1 MKKLNL
7 FFLLLISVFSY
18 QSYLG
23 QNVPVSTCST
33 NVDNFSYSVMRSST
47 TANDKQRMAF
57 IIPASQ
63 LTGLTGGTITSTF
76 FRRPTASGSL
86 GAGTTFKIYLKNTSA
101 VDFGSA
107 AIDWATE
114 TGTAVMVYNA
124 DPQAAVG
131 STAGDKKFEHSTNFV
146 YTAGSNIAVY
156 TEYVQTAAQATNIYW
171 QYEYSSPCINTS
183 NSNTTKYVNTTS
195 AFGATLT
202 STNYR
207 RPVIGFDATFP
218 PAVAA
223 PACTT
228 MSSPASN
235 ATGVSVNP
243 TFTWAPVTGQNAAT
257 SYLINLG
264 TTPGGTNVMNGVDV
278 GNVTTYTLPSAT
290 TLNFSQQYYVTII
303 PKNSIGN
310 ATGCTERSFT
320 TGNVACPPVTSPAS
334 AAVGVLTTPTITW
347 TASSGATGYKI
358 TMGTTSGGSDIL
370 NNVDVGNVTTYTLAN
385 ALNNSTIYYYTV
397 NAYSGTNNSAS
408 CTVRSFTTVC
418 TAENAPTATQVFST
432 YLPACWTAAKGTV
445 ATSSTLTYGTSKW
458 ASESG
463 FANTG
468 TNAGVRIN
476 LYDANPGD
484 WLISQEINLG
494 STPGLYR
501 VKYKMAVT
509 SYLGTTAQTTLGSH
523 LVRLIVSTDGG
534 ATWSN
539 TNVIK
544 TYTGA
549 AAYSSTGQTETVNLT
564 AYSGS
569 VKVAFVATTTST
581 TPDIDFHIDDF
592 VVEAIPSCEA
602 PTAITSSLVTTSSAT
617 ISWTAPATVPANGY
631 EYYYSTS
638 NTAPTAATAASGT
651 STAATAPL
659 SGLASATTYYV
670 WVRSVCSTS
679 SSSVWST
686 SGTFT
691 TLCNATGVPYTLDFT
706 SVTTPALP
714 TCTSAVNSGSGNT
727 WVTYSPGATG
737 FTGNVLNY
745 TFNSTNAANTWFF
758 TQGINLTAGTAYRI
772 QYKYGNNGGTTYPE
786 KLKVAYGTSATSASM
801 TNQLV
806 DNGNITNTT
815 AATAFADFTPATTGV
830 YYFGFQ
836 AYSNADM
843 NRLYVDDINIDVA
856 PSCSEPTALVVS
868 NVTTTA
874 ANLAWT
880 APATAPANGY
890 EVYYSTTSTAPI
902 ATTTPTLT
910 VTTTSTPLSPL
921 AIGTT
926 YYVWVRSNC
935 GATKSVWTPVVS
947 FTTLIPAPANDN
959 CSAPITITPGATFAQ
974 NPLTGTTVG
983 STNTPALT
991 ATCLA
996 TPTNVGGNVWYTVVV
1011 PASGSLTIETAAV
1024 TGSPLTDTV
1033 VSVFAS
1039 CSSTT
1044 SIGCDDDSGTDA
1056 FSKLTLTGQTPGT
1069 TLYIS
1074 VWKYSTATD
1083 GQFQISAYDASLAT
1097 SETVQVKNDLKIYP
1111 NPFADVLNISDVKN
1125 VKSVNIVDIAGRLV
1139 KTIDKPSSAL
1149 QLRDLNSGMYMV
1161 ILNMN
1166 DGSKQTIK
1174 AIKK

>member
-63 LTGLTGGTITSTF
+63 LIGLTGGTITSTF

-445 ATSSTLTYGTSKW
+445 AASSTLTYGTSKW

-758 TQGINLTAGTAYRI
+758 TQGILSAHPLDEFKYHYQFMQGRLSKKAVLEKEDEVKVVIDEVPILETDDKDEAVDISEIISDDIVAGEEEIIEEAAKKAEPKGNFGFLNLDEVDAYKEQAFANKPAELFEEKKKDWKTLQKERE
-772 QYKYGNNGGTTYPE
+772 NGGSGKEYTVAGLITEYVVKDGFKSGEKVAFLTLEDYSGSYSFRLGDRDYMRLKE
-786 KLKVAYGTSATSASM
+786 KLEVQRFVILKIKYAQVKDGRVFV
-801 TNQLV
+801 NV
-806 DNGNITNTT
+806 
-815 AATAFADFTPATTGV
+815 
-830 YYFGFQ
+830 
-836 AYSNADM
+836 
-843 NRLYVDDINIDVA
+843 IDVIELQEA
-856 PSCSEPTALVVS
+856 FEKYAKSISLVMDVMDFRREDLEFFRNVLDHNKGNQKFKIFIKNSEENSDMELQS
-868 NVTTTA
+868 MR
-874 ANLAWT
+874 
-880 APATAPANGY
+880 
-890 EVYYSTTSTAPI
+890 YS
-902 ATTTPTLT
+902 
-910 VTTTSTPLSPL
+910 V
-921 AIGTT
+921 
-926 YYVWVRSNC
+926 
-935 GATKSVWTPVVS
+935 
-947 FTTLIPAPANDN
+947 
-959 CSAPITITPGATFAQ
+959 
-974 NPLTGTTVG
+974 
-983 STNTPALT
+983 
-991 ATCLA
+991 
-996 TPTNVGGNVWYTVVV
+996 
-1011 PASGSLTIETAAV
+1011 
-1024 TGSPLTDTV
+1024 
-1033 VSVFAS
+1033 
-1039 CSSTT
+1039 
-1044 SIGCDDDSGTDA
+1044 
-1056 FSKLTLTGQTPGT
+1056 
-1069 TLYIS
+1069 
-1074 VWKYSTATD
+1074 
-1083 GQFQISAYDASLAT
+1083 
-1097 SETVQVKNDLKIYP
+1097 
-1111 NPFADVLNISDVKN
+1111 
-1125 VKSVNIVDIAGRLV
+1125 
-1139 KTIDKPSSAL
+1139 
-1149 QLRDLNSGMYMV
+1149 DLNGDL
-1161 ILNMN
+1161 IKEIQLLNKYEFYLN
-1166 DGSKQTIK
+1166 
-1174 AIKK
+1174 